1 MFPAEVCAQ
10 TILSPHCPGQQFKL
24 RREKLRVT
32 QFHGQL
38 YPVSAQCRDQIPFLQ
53 LGKCFLFCV
62 FLNLRCLSILDF
74 CCGFSP
80 CPAPKEFFL
89 ISSMFFVY
97 PSADPLTMT
106 KGVLLSLRLETFHSQ
121 DGGLQWRDHG
131 QNPCASNLTQDRW
144 PGWAPVNQSAAQS
157 RMFAQLGSVWG

>member
-1 MFPAEVCAQ
+1 MQRPN
-10 TILSPHCPGQQFKL
+10 TIPPTWKVF
-24 RREKLRVT
+24 
-32 QFHGQL
+32 
-38 YPVSAQCRDQIPFLQ
+38 PFLC
-53 LGKCFLFCV
+53 LPELEMPEYPGFLLWIF
-62 FLNLRCLSILDF
+62 
-74 CCGFSP
+74 P

-89 ISSMFFVY
+89 FFVY

-144 PGWAPVNQSAAQS
+144 PG
-157 RMFAQLGSVWG
+157 